1 MPDRGLRRAAHL
13 ELGDHAVDSLYVRVH
28 GPAVVAADGVREG
41 DVADLGRHL
50 GTEIDALRRRL
61 RRLALGHEASMTD
74 WDQKFMAT
82 RTLQLRDVSQRLPQV
97 TSAELIAELE
107 QILIELR
114 RRLDGYLE
122 QGADDIVAADEGF
135 NFAGQIHPLLSEL
148 VDHAVHVRER
158 LLQLQE
164 ARP

>member
-1 MPDRGLRRAAHL
+1 
-13 ELGDHAVDSLYVRVH
+13 
-28 GPAVVAADGVREG
+28 
-41 DVADLGRHL
+41 
-50 GTEIDALRRRL
+50 
-61 RRLALGHEASMTD
+61 MTD